1 MELDVLSG
9 GDVAQPPRRES
20 VGDVSEGVHLVG
32 REAAVRDLDPHH
44 VLPGLSLA
52 GDAVLKPKGAEG
64 IAQALAGQK
73 GLRLPLKPVDLH
85 LYLTSQWS
93 GRNSGH
99 YFRSHWAPPLVLSA
113 GPRLALVGGDIYDLV
128 DQLYRDNNGRRSI

>member
-1 MELDVLSG
+1 VEVDVLAS

-44 VLPGLSLA
+44 VLPDLSLA
-52 GDAVLKPKGAEG
+52 VDAVLKPKGAEG
-64 IAQALAGQK
+64 IAQALAGQE

-99 YFRSHWAPPLVLSA
+99 YFRSHWAPPLVLRA
-113 GPRLALVGGDIYDLV
+113 WPRLAFIAGYI
-128 DQLYRDNNGRRSI
+128 